1 MVRCWPLVALLPLL
15 AGLPQPAPA
24 LPQQADC
31 DAELAARRQLVADAP
46 QLRVLLLGEFHT
58 SRDDHAWQLATL
70 QALIQRQPRLALGL
84 EMVPAARQGALD
96 RYGAGRTDEA
106 GLLREV
112 GWSEVWTHDPEL
124 YLPLLRWARRQGVP
138 LLALNVEP
146 AVAQRVRQQGL
157 ALVPPSAREG
167 IGLPA
172 PVGSAYRQRLT
183 AAWQGHQSGAAI
195 SDPAAAADLERFIDS
210 QRLRDRAMAERLAA
224 AGRREPGRLLVALVG
239 RGHLEGD
246 DGVPRQ
252 LQALGVGPVAVA
264 RRPLLP
270 EGCVPPPA
278 GLRLGVYMESADGVV
293 LVRQVAPGSAG
304 AAAGIRPGDR
314 LLQVNGEPM
323 ERAGQVIRR
332 VAAQAAGEPLRLTL
346 EREGRILELTV
357 PLAPASGDNG
367 RPLPL
372 AS

>member
-1 MVRCWPLVALLPLL
+1 L
-15 AGLPQPAPA
+15 
-24 LPQQADC
+24 
-31 DAELAARRQLVADAP
+31 LAARRQLVADAP

-58 SRDDHAWQLATL
+58 SRDA
-70 QALIQRQPRLALGL
+70 
-84 EMVPAARQGALD
+84 AARQGALD
-96 RYGAGRTDEA
+96 RYSAGRTDEA

-112 GWSEVWTHDPEL
+112 GWSEVWNHDPEL
-124 YLPLLRWARRQGVP
+124 YLPLLRWARRQAVP

-157 ALVPPSAREG
+157 ARVPPSAREG

-172 PVGSAYRQRLT
+172 PVGPAYRQRLT

-210 QRLRDRAMAERLAA
+210 QRLRDRAMAERLTA

-239 RGHLEGD
+239 RGHMEGD
-246 DGVPRQ
+246 
-252 LQALGVGPVAVA
+252 
-264 RRPLLP
+264 
-270 EGCVPPPA
+270 
-278 GLRLGVYMESADGVV
+278 DGVV
-293 LVRQVAPGSAG
+293 LVRQVAPGSAA

-314 LLQVNGEPM
+314 VVQVNGEPM

-346 EREGRILELTV
+346 EREGRSLELTV

-367 RPLPL
+367 RHLPL